1 LTSYRCGVDIGGTFT
16 DLVMLGADGGFHTRK
31 VLSTPRDYGDGII
44 AGIEAALGDL
54 GADAGAIRDLVHA
67 TTVAT
72 NIILEQKG
80 ARTALVTTEGF
91 RDVLEMRRL
100 RIPVLYDLQYR
111 KPAPLVPR
119 RLRFEVSERMGPA
132 GIAWRPLDED
142 SARAVADRIA
152 AAGVEAVA
160 VSLLHAYANPAHEQR
175 VAAILRER
183 LGPGTFITCS
193 SDILLE
199 IREYERTSTA
209 VVNAYVGPAVGRY
222 VDTLLGRLRGSGV
235 GGPVQVMQSSGGIM
249 PAETAARKPAYIV
262 ESGPAAGVIACARLA
277 RRAGFPDAISFDM
290 GGTTA
295 KAAMVENGEPAKTT
309 EYEVG
314 AGINL
319 SSKLVK
325 GGGYPIKLPF
335 IDVSEIGAGG
345 GSIVAIDEAGSL
357 KVGPQSA
364 GADPGP
370 VCYGRGG
377 GAVTLTDCF
386 LLLGYLN
393 PAALAGGSV
402 PIALEPARR
411 AFVAQ
416 VAEPL
421 GLPPLEAAYGV
432 FEIAAAT
439 MTRAVKAVSTYRG
452 RDPRRFALIAFG
464 GNGPVV
470 APAIAGALEMPVVLI
485 PPSPGVFSAAGLL
498 FSEVERE
505 FMRTLFRRVGRLDP
519 GELEAAFARLEEE
532 ARAELAAEGHDPARI
547 ALGRFGD
554 FRYAGQAYELS
565 VPYAGDLGAA
575 VEAFHAEHERTYGY
589 RSESES
595 AELVNLKVLAR
606 VGRDGPSEETLRPPA
621 EAPVPERRRAAYFG
635 RRHGLVETAVIDRAG
650 LAAGPRRGPVI
661 VEEYDATCVVPPGAV
676 ARLDALGNIE
686 IRFEMRPA

>member
-1 LTSYRCGVDIGGTFT
+1 VTGYRCGVDIGGTFT
-16 DLVMLGADGGFHTRK
+16 DLVLLGDDGTVHTRK

-44 AGIEAALGDL
+44 AGVAAALDDL
-54 GADAGAIRDLVHA
+54 EVDAGAVSDLVHA

-111 KPAPLVPR
+111 KPPPLVPR
-119 RLRFEVSERMGPA
+119 RLRFEVAERMGPK
-132 GIAWRPLDED
+132 GTAWRPLDEA
-142 SARAVADRIA
+142 SVHAAAERIA

-160 VSLLHAYANPAHEQR
+160 VSLLHAYANPAHERR

-183 LGPGTFITCS
+183 LGRAVFITCS

-222 VDTLLGRLRGSGV
+222 VDTLIRRLRSSGLV
-235 GGPVQVMQSSGGIM
+235 GPVQVMQSSGGIM
-249 PAETAARKPAYIV
+249 PAEIAARKPAYIV

-277 RRAGFPDAISFDM
+277 RRAGHPDAISFDM

-309 EYEVG
+309 EYEIG

-345 GSIVAIDEAGSL
+345 GSIVAIDDAGSL
-357 KVGPQSA
+357 RVGPRSA
-364 GADPGP
+364 GSDPGP
-370 VCYGRGG
+370 VCYDRGG
-377 GAVTLTDCF
+377 TLATLTDCF
-386 LLLGYLN
+386 LLLGYIN

-402 PIALEPARR
+402 PIRFEPARR
-411 AFVAQ
+411 AFASQ

-421 GLPPLEAAYGV
+421 GLPLLEAAFGV
-432 FEIAAAT
+432 FELAAAT

-470 APAIAGALEMPVVLI
+470 APAIARALEMPVVII
-485 PPSPGVFSAAGLL
+485 PPAPGVFSAAGLL
-498 FSEVERE
+498 FSAVERE
-505 FMRTLFRRVGRLDP
+505 FMRTVFRRVTQIEP
-519 GELEAAFARLEEE
+519 GLLEEAFERLEAEAIAALTAEGQDRARLTL
-532 ARAELAAEGHDPARI
+532 R
-547 ALGRFGD
+547 RFGD

-565 VPYAGDLGAA
+565 VPFDGALAA
-575 VEAFHAEHERTYGY
+575 VIDSFHAEHERTYGY
-589 RSESES
+589 RSETES
-595 AELVNLKVLAR
+595 VDLVNVKVLASVAR
-606 VGRDGPSEETLRPPA
+606 QGPA
-621 EAPVPERRRAAYFG
+621 EESLARLVPAGAPGLVETRRPAYFG
-635 RRHGLVETAVIDRAG
+635 RDHGLVDTPVLARAA
-650 LAAGPRRGPVI
+650 LTDSPRPGPFI
-661 VEEYDATCVVPPGAV
+661 VEEYDATCVVPPGAT

-686 IRFEMRPA
+686 IRQA

>member
-1 LTSYRCGVDIGGTFT
+1 MYRCGVDIGGTFT
-16 DLVMLGADGGFHTRK
+16 DLVLLGEDGSFHTRK

-44 AGIEAALGDL
+44 AGIEAALADL
-54 GADAGAIRDLVHA
+54 AVDAGAISDLVHA

-80 ARTALVTTEGF
+80 ALTALVTTAGF

-119 RLRFEVSERMGPA
+119 RLRFEVAERMGPA
-132 GIAWRPLDED
+132 GEPWRPLDEA
-142 SARAVADRIA
+142 SVRAVADRIA

-160 VSLLHAYANPAHEQR
+160 VSLLHAYANPAHERR
-175 VAAILRER
+175 VAEILRER
-183 LGPGTFITCS
+183 LGPGVFITCS

-222 VDTLLGRLRGSGV
+222 VDTLLGRLRGSGLA
-235 GGPVQVMQSSGGIM
+235 GPVQVMQSSGGIM

-345 GSIVAIDEAGSL
+345 GSIVAIDASGSL

-377 GAVTLTDCF
+377 TAVTLTDCF

-402 PIALEPARR
+402 PIALEPARA
-411 AFVAQ
+411 AFIAGVAG
-416 VAEPL
+416 PL

-432 FEIAAAT
+432 FELAAAT

-470 APAIAGALEMPVVLI
+470 APAIAAALEMPVVLI

-498 FSEVERE
+498 FSDVERE
-505 FMRTLFRRVGRLDP
+505 FMRTLFRRAVRLETA
-519 GELEAAFARLEEE
+519 ELEAAFIRLEAE
-532 ARAELAAEGHDPARI
+532 ARAELAGEGHDPARI
-547 ALGRFGD
+547 ALGRIGD

-565 VPYAGDLGAA
+565 VPYAGDLAA
-575 VEAFHAEHERTYGY
+575 AIDAFHAEHERTYGY
-589 RSESES
+589 RSETES
-595 AELVNLKVLAR
+595 VELVNLKVLAR
-606 VGRDGPSEETLRPPA
+606 VGRAGPAEETLRPHAAAPA
-621 EAPVPERRRAAYFG
+621 AERRRAAYFG
-635 RRHGLVETAVIDRAG
+635 RRHGLS
-650 LAAGPRRGPVI
+650 RR
-661 VEEYDATCVVPPGAV
+661 
-676 ARLDALGNIE
+676 R
-686 IRFEMRPA
+686 